1 MASPSGT
8 HAIQSGP
15 TPGASK
21 TAEPAEAKAGWE
33 GLGAVLPLSG
43 MLRWSAVFAVS
54 AVVLGCGPSLRRVQ
68 QSRVYFERCYAAD
81 FDPRIPLA
89 EKHAC
94 WTAWRE
100 HYTIGQPPD
109 RTDYALQRIRAI
121 EHGESVPRLPGLPEA
136 ALGPRR
142 ATPIMAVS
150 APQEPPE
157 VQEPPPASADEERLT
172 ARERRRRRRHRAPL
186 PRTTNPSCATTACEP
201 AFRSCTEACPEHG
214 EGEACRTAC
223 EVELHSCARGCF

>member
-1 MASPSGT
+1 MRCS
-8 HAIQSGP
+8 
-15 TPGASK
+15 
-21 TAEPAEAKAGWE
+21 
-33 GLGAVLPLSG
+33 AVL
-43 MLRWSAVFAVS
+43 AVS

-100 HYTIGQPPD
+100 HYTMGQPPD
-109 RTDYALQRIRAI
+109 RTDYALRRIQAI
-121 EHGESVPRLPGLPEA
+121 EQGESVPRLPGLPEA

-150 APQEPPE
+150 TSEEEPE
-157 VQEPPPASADEERLT
+157 AETPPAASADEERLP
-172 ARERRRRRRHRAPL
+172 ARERRRRRRQPM
-186 PRTTNPSCATTACEP
+186 PRTANPTCAATACEP
-201 AFRSCTEACPEHG
+201 AWRACTEACPELG
-214 EGEACRTAC
+214 AGDACRTAC
-223 EVELHSCARGCF
+223 EVELQSCARGCF